1 MIPPSRND
9 SPNSPLLY
17 TGNDAKDVRRRGHS
31 TPETGVERFSVCWA
45 GVDRRS
51 SFEAY
56 RCNRDTCGWVT
67 IPRQRKKK
75 RKKEKR
81 LVGVRESFH
90 SRITYRGV
98 YLNRTLN
105 ITLSEGKIEWVC
117 DSVSFHACWSREA
130 YVALLEVRP
139 TWTQSGEE
147 LSWGMLWGTG
157 GVVSFKVSVFFFYLL
172 SLSLS
177 TLFCA
182 DSSQLIMPRRG
193 W

>member
-1 MIPPSRND
+1 MSHD
-9 SPNSPLLY
+9 S
-17 TGNDAKDVRRRGHS
+17 
-31 TPETGVERFSVCWA
+31 
-45 GVDRRS
+45 S
-51 SFEAY
+51 S
-56 RCNRDTCGWVT
+56 
-67 IPRQRKKK
+67 KKK
-75 RKKEKR
+75 KKKKEKR

-130 YVALLEVRP
+130 YVALLEVRS

-157 GVVSFKVSVFFFYLL
+157 GVVSFKVSVFFFYL
-172 SLSLS
+172 SLSFDPFLRRFQS
-177 TLFCA
+177 ADYASMWLVVGLYACVDSYTYTLF
-182 DSSQLIMPRRG
+182 
-193 W
+193 WE